1 MRLNADPKKQ
11 AQEVTVSRKNNKI
24 DHPPLYFN
32 QNLRL
37 GETRK
42 RKQKLEVFNQVFCL
56 LPLDSFMFLTYETP
70 EKLANVFGSD
80 QKHFC

>member
-32 QNLRL
+32 QNVRL

-42 RKQKLEVFNQVFCL
+42 RKQKLEVFN
-56 LPLDSFMFLTYETP
+56 
-70 EKLANVFGSD
+70 
-80 QKHFC
+80 